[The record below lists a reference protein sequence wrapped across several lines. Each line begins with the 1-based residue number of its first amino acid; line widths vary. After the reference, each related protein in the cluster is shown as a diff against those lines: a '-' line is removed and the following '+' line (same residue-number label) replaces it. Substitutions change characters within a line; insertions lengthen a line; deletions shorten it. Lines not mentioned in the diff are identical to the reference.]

1 MLTNSIIDKNVI
13 PKIFSDENGEN
24 EDKLQQYLMWSEVD
38 PEAMIEFSL
47 PQTNAKILKSQS
59 EPDLVHLLNEATERP
74 HPSSRVVEG
83 GPVKRQKTWHPIL
96 HSIKRSNGGAM
107 TSPTEEITSFV

>member
-1 MLTNSIIDKNVI
+1 
-13 PKIFSDENGEN
+13 
-24 EDKLQQYLMWSEVD
+24 MWSEVD

-47 PQTNAKILKSQS
+47 PQNNANAKILKSQS